1 MNVSDLGMISQGLIG
16 AGLDEIGPAGTAMIV
31 LGVIVSFSLQLLFC
45 WIIMISFLSPDS
57 KYDLQY
63 LREWRVLYGHSVSF
77 YDKVSGASLVSKIC
91 QGKPFER
98 EWWNNALLNE
108 VNAYLMP
115 IFPGSGGFSVG
126 VVLSSMALTIWACH
140 ISAELQNVGSFGRS
154 ILRLPRGRTVV
165 SSIRE
170 DCEGSA
176 GKVRL
181 TLDILMTDERVFESI
196 SRERLIALS
205 FVVLARLAIA
215 IMLGTSGGLWLAL
228 TRDVT
233 NIMLNAVALLFVLE
247 IDDLLYKVL
256 APKHAIKYLASVREF
271 EDTLPFDQRAAN
283 MLPGMRPLVNQVV
296 FNYNVADMDKYMWR
310 KEVDGKLL
318 AVKHLPSAAEM
329 EAWLQMSDTQA
340 PEETA
345 FGSRSYGTYC
355 KDQDDP
361 EWWEAEWIWPTLE
374 ALTGATSC
382 AEAKPFCDQ
391 KELPLVRMV
400 CPETCGCTDAAS
412 GLYSDNGCRQL
423 CQKDLGILFYTR
435 NLNKE
440 SRFQRALNRSTCH
453 DFTAAEVH
461 RKEVW
466 QRWWSGFYN
475 HSQGTW
481 DEGNAMM
488 QFASDGASG
497 NCSFLETESWIRD
510 TVCEASPRSWGE
522 GGLQE
527 FSEQRVGGS
536 VLLMLHGFLL
546 QLTFQQM
553 SYTSHHLAGSKSFV
567 RLRLNAVTSSRTTFA
582 RMEPCSPQGSDTL
595 HPRPKPGNEAR
606 DPPTR
611 FIGLSRDV
619 RLLPRC
625 RWFGMVSY
633 RLQRLGRKAEEAE
646 EHARRQVQDYHW
658 ATAKKLQEMEDRCKS
673 SKSAAWCGFEKIRRL
688 QSMLDEE
695 RTAQILE
702 RQRQTEQVAQVRRE
716 AAVEL
721 EEAEK
726 RHRLELAAE
735 QERVREAH
743 DLVELVQ
750 LGAQV
755 VCTAWTLTR

>member
-1 MNVSDLGMISQGLIG
+1 MAKMEHQPDELLQRLYRLEEVVQLQANENGLLRRELGTLRGRLASLETTAGVVAEEQAVVNLPHGRDHQELAESAETSEASGAIQCCLEAGNWKPEVKTDCQMKKLTTSTIIDTQTHHELQESFWDALLL

-98 EWWNNALLNE
+98 EWWNNALL
-108 VNAYLMP
+108 
-115 IFPGSGGFSVG
+115 
-126 VVLSSMALTIWACH
+126 TIWACH

-170 DCEGSA
+170 
-176 GKVRL
+176 
-181 TLDILMTDERVFESI
+181 DERVFESI

-271 EDTLPFDQRAAN
+271 EVGHRKTWAGVDMSCVVKVTALVLTLGCFIRYTVWENAVQAGHARRLLCGGNQDFVYGSHPSLGPVFVADTLPFDQRAAN

-423 CQKDLGILFYTR
+423 CQK
-435 NLNKE
+435 E

-510 TVCEASPRSWGE
+510 TVCETKPGIHRPASLVCPVTCGCS
-522 GGLQE
+522 QDA
-527 FSEQRVGGS
+527 
-536 VLLMLHGFLL
+536 
-546 QLTFQQM
+546 
-553 SYTSHHLAGSKSFV
+553 AGS
-567 RLRLNAVTSSRTTFA
+567 
-582 RMEPCSPQGSDTL
+582 
-595 HPRPKPGNEAR
+595 
-606 DPPTR
+606 
-611 FIGLSRDV
+611 
-619 RLLPRC
+619 
-625 RWFGMVSY
+625 
-633 RLQRLGRKAEEAE
+633 
-646 EHARRQVQDYHW
+646 
-658 ATAKKLQEMEDRCKS
+658 
-673 SKSAAWCGFEKIRRL
+673 AWCP
-688 QSMLDEE
+688 
-695 RTAQILE
+695 TACS
-702 RQRQTEQVAQVRRE
+702 A
-716 AAVEL
+716 
-721 EEAEK
+721 
-726 RHRLELAAE
+726 
-735 QERVREAH
+735 
-743 DLVELVQ
+743 
-750 LGAQV
+750 
-755 VCTAWTLTR
+755 

>member
-1 MNVSDLGMISQGLIG
+1 MVQRQANENGLLRKELGTLRGRLASLETTAGLVAEEQAEVNLPPGRDHRQLAESVETSEASGAIECCLEAG
-16 AGLDEIGPAGTAMIV
+16 KWKPQSRQMKKLTTTSVIDTQTHHELQESFWDALLLAGLDEIGPAGTAMIV
-31 LGVIVSFSLQLLFC
+31 LGVVVSFSLQVLFC

-57 KYDLQY
+57 KYDLVY
-63 LREWRVLYGHSVSF
+63 LKEWRVLYGHSVSF

-140 ISAELQNVGSFGRS
+140 IAAELQNVGSFGRS

-165 SSIRE
+165 SSIS
-170 DCEGSA
+170 EGE
-176 GKVRL
+176 
-181 TLDILMTDERVFESI
+181 DERVFESI
-196 SRERLIALS
+196 SRKRLIALS

-271 EDTLPFDQRAAN
+271 EVGHRKTWAGVDMSCVVKVTALVLTLGCFIRYTVWENAVQADHARDLLCGGNQDFVYGSHPSLGPVFVADTLPFDQRAAN

-310 KEVDGKLL
+310 KEVDGKSL
-318 AVKHLPSAAEM
+318 AVKHLPSASEM
-329 EAWLQMSDTQA
+329 EAWLHMTDTEA
-340 PEETA
+340 PEESA
-345 FGSRSYGTYC
+345 FGSRSYGTFC

-361 EWWEAEWIWPTLE
+361 EWWEADWIWPTLE

-391 KELPLVRMV
+391 KDLPLVRMV

-423 CQKDLGILFYTR
+423 CQKEF
-435 NLNKE
+435 
-440 SRFQRALNRSTCH
+440 RFQRALNRSDCH
-453 DFTAAEVH
+453 DFAVSEVH

-481 DEGNAMM
+481 DEDNAMM
-488 QFASDGASG
+488 QFAIDGASG

-510 TVCEASPRSWGE
+510 TVCEA
-522 GGLQE
+522 
-527 FSEQRVGGS
+527 
-536 VLLMLHGFLL
+536 
-546 QLTFQQM
+546 
-553 SYTSHHLAGSKSFV
+553 
-567 RLRLNAVTSSRTTFA
+567 
-582 RMEPCSPQGSDTL
+582 
-595 HPRPKPGNEAR
+595 KPGIHRPASLVC
-606 DPPTR
+606 PVTC
-611 FIGLSRDV
+611 GCS
-619 RLLPRC
+619 
-625 RWFGMVSY
+625 
-633 RLQRLGRKAEEAE
+633 
-646 EHARRQVQDYHW
+646 QD
-658 ATAKKLQEMEDRCKS
+658 AAD
-673 SKSAAWCGFEKIRRL
+673 AAWCP
-688 QSMLDEE
+688 
-695 RTAQILE
+695 T
-702 RQRQTEQVAQVRRE
+702 
-716 AAVEL
+716 
-721 EEAEK
+721 
-726 RHRLELAAE
+726 
-735 QERVREAH
+735 
-743 DLVELVQ
+743 
-750 LGAQV
+750 
-755 VCTAWTLTR
+755 VCTD